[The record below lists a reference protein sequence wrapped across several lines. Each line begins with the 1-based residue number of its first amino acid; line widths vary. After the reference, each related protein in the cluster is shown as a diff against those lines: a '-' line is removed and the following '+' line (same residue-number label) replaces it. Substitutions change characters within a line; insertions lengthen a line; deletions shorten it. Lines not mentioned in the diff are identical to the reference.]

1 MKKVIYFLLAGIL
14 SAMALTGCGA
24 GQGGDKG
31 NVQELAQLEIYAGD
45 GQLVSTISDEEV
57 LRQFNSFLSYTDIPA
72 DTDSEQ
78 DELASAVGNLIEE
91 YTIVIYK
98 APVAVYN
105 DGTLE
110 KLMEL
115 TVYEDS
121 NIVKEQIAPESIK
134 AYSIP
139 KEFLVFYGTVSDED
153 KDFILSLA
161 EMNK

>member
-1 MKKVIYFLLAGIL
+1 MKKVIYFLLTSIL

-24 GQGGDKG
+24 KQGDDKG

-45 GQLVSTISDEEV
+45 GQLINTISDEEV
-57 LRQFNSFLSYTDIPA
+57 LRQFSSCLSYTDIPV
-72 DTDSEQ
+72 DTDSAQ
-78 DELASAVGNLIEE
+78 DELANAVGNLTEVC
-91 YTIVIYK
+91 TIVIYK
-98 APVAVYN
+98 APVAVFN
-105 DGTLE
+105 NGALE

-121 NIVKEQIAPESIK
+121 NIVKEQIVPESIK

-139 KEFLVFYGTVSDED
+139 KEFLVFYSTVSDEE

>member
-1 MKKVIYFLLAGIL
+1 MKKVIFFLLTSIL
-14 SAMALTGCGA
+14 FAVALTGCGT
-24 GQGGDKG
+24 GRDNDDG
-31 NVQELAQLEIYAGD
+31 NVQGLAQLEIYAGD
-45 GQLVSTISDEEV
+45 GQLINTISDEDI
-57 LRQFNSFLSYTDIPA
+57 LRRFSSLSYTDIPVE
-72 DTDSEQ
+72 DSEQ
-78 DELASAVGNLIEE
+78 DELASAVGNLTEV

-98 APVAVYN
+98 APVAVFN
-105 DGTLE
+105 NGALE

-115 TVYEDS
+115 TIYEES

-139 KEFLVFYGTVSDED
+139 KEFLVFYSTVSDEE